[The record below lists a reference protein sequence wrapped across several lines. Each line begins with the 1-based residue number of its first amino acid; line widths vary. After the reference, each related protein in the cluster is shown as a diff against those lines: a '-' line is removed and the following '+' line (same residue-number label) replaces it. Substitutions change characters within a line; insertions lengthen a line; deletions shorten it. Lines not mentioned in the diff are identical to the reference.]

1 MDLFMVGLGTLVNV
15 FFIAVIVAGVMK
27 LFQIHAV
34 LGEIKE
40 ELSKGRSFPPVA
52 APPAPAFQAYTAPQ
66 PYSAPVAPSAPVVGD
81 GRSGEEML
89 RELDAQMMLEE
100 ARRRGGLNPR

>member
-1 MDLFMVGLGTLVNV
+1 MDMLQAAFGLLMNALVLALVG
-15 FFIAVIVAGVMK
+15 AGVMK
-27 LFQIHAV
+27 LFQIHTA

-40 ELSKGRSFPPVA
+40 QLGRGPSYAPPMAHVPSYPVY
-52 APPAPAFQAYTAPQ
+52 APPPSAPTIPAPA
-66 PYSAPVAPSAPVVGD
+66 VGD
-81 GRSGEEML
+81 GRSGEQML